1 MQVSK
6 LNNDKAV
13 IKFNEDEVLC
23 TSYKYYNFFRKKL
36 NESCFS

>member
-13 IKFNEDEVLC
+13 IKFNEDEDEVLC
-23 TSYKYYNFFRKKL
+23 ASYKYYNFLEKIK
-36 NESCFS
+36 

>member
-13 IKFNEDEVLC
+13 IKFNDDENEVLC
-23 TSYKYYNFFRKKL
+23 TSYKYIITF
-36 NESCFS
+36 

>member
-13 IKFNEDEVLC
+13 IKFNEDEDEVLC
-23 TSYKYYNFFRKKL
+23 TLYKYDSFLEKN
-36 NESCFS
+36 